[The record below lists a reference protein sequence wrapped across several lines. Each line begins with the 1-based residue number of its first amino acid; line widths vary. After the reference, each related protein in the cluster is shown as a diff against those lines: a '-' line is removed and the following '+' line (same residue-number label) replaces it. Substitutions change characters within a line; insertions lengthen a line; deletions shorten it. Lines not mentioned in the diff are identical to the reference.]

1 MKKLFQLTGGRLAAL
16 ATVALLALTGCQTCD
31 KCVKIES
38 TTAQNIP
45 FTAQNGGSGAGCP
58 GAWTGFAQMTNS
70 TDGTVWLSPP
80 AGATNATF
88 TDASGFAA
96 PYVSVA
102 YVKRKDLV
110 KWCDT
115 NSVTFPVNDTKTY
128 QMIVYVKSTL
138 PPPTNGQPLSLQV
151 TWH

>member
-1 MKKLFQLTGGRLAAL
+1 LGKKLNTLQKTMKTTITKLVLAAIAGWL
-16 ATVALLALTGCQTCD
+16 VGVAVADQ
-31 KCVKIES
+31 
-38 TTAQNIP
+38 QNIP

-70 TDGTVWLSPP
+70 VDGTVWLTPP

-88 TDASGFAA
+88 TDASGLAA

-115 NSVTFPVNDTKTY
+115 NSVTFPVNDTKSY

-138 PPPTNGQPLSLQV
+138 PPPTNGQPMNLQV